1 MYLVNSKTYH
11 VNVLLERTYLNGNT
25 IGFHTDSKVRTTLQ
39 DFIRPVAIISE
50 FTQRMKFS
58 VIKVFS
64 NKIAVTLVTQSL
76 PSSFLSRPVS

>member
-11 VNVLLERTYLNGNT
+11 VNVLLERTYLNG